1 MRSSPTDS
9 PQPAH
14 SELAEQVT
22 HMLSAYGPLARDN
35 PSYRQRDGQLDMAC
49 AVADAIARSEA
60 LVVEAGTGVGKTF
73 AYLIPALLSGERVLV
88 STATKNLQDQL
99 FTRDLPYLTGLLG
112 LPLRKALLKGRSSY
126 LCLYRLELAR
136 QDPVVHL
143 RELQAGMHRIEQ
155 FARSTCSGDMS
166 ELEGV
171 DERSP
176 LLPLVTSTRDN
187 CLGQQ
192 CPHSKNCHVNLARR
206 EAMAADVVVVNHH
219 LFFAD
224 MAVRESGVAELLP
237 TVHTVIFDEAHQLND
252 IGTQFLGQQLSSS
265 HVLDFNRDMLAT
277 GMQLARGLAPW
288 QELSRDLEQAVRE
301 WRLAGGRHATGTRLR
316 WTGEIPEGLDP
327 DVWLAAMRGLQE
339 RLQQTQQ
346 ALDMMSEL
354 GPDFVRLRQRAAEL
368 IDKVQ
373 LFRHPCADESV
384 RWLDA
389 SGALRLV
396 QSPLDIARVV
406 REKLLQGNAQ
416 AIPELADAR
425 ADGSPQ
431 DDDDMP
437 WHDDLP
443 EPEWGIVE
451 SPLPVVQQRAWIF
464 TSATLGENERLEWF
478 TRPCGLDEVPTLRV
492 DSPFDYARQA
502 AVYVPRSFPPPGGI
516 DHLHAVAD
524 LAARSARVLG
534 GRTLV
539 LTTTLRGL
547 RAIGE
552 RLREQLAHDSGLVVL
567 LQGEASKARLI
578 ARFRE
583 GSTGA
588 QGQGCVLVAS
598 ASFWE
603 GVDVPGDALELVVI
617 DKLPF
622 PPPQDPL
629 VEART
634 RRLEREGGNA
644 FREYFLP
651 ETAVMLKQG
660 AGRLIRSE
668 TDQGVLIIGDA
679 RLLQKNY
686 GNRLLR
692 VLGDVRR
699 LPDEAAL
706 DTALQ
711 QLAKTHQA

>member
-1 MRSSPTDS
+1 M
-9 PQPAH
+9 
-14 SELAEQVT
+14 
-22 HMLSAYGPLARDN
+22 
-35 PSYRQRDGQLDMAC
+35 
-49 AVADAIARSEA
+49 
-60 LVVEAGTGVGKTF
+60 
-73 AYLIPALLSGERVLV
+73 
-88 STATKNLQDQL
+88 
-99 FTRDLPYLTGLLG
+99 
-112 LPLRKALLKGRSSY
+112 
-126 LCLYRLELAR
+126 
-136 QDPVVHL
+136 
-143 RELQAGMHRIEQ
+143 
-155 FARSTCSGDMS
+155 
-166 ELEGV
+166 
-171 DERSP
+171 
-176 LLPLVTSTRDN
+176 
-187 CLGQQ
+187 
-192 CPHSKNCHVNLARR
+192 
-206 EAMAADVVVVNHH
+206 
-219 LFFAD
+219 
-224 MAVRESGVAELLP
+224 
-237 TVHTVIFDEAHQLND
+237 
-252 IGTQFLGQQLSSS
+252 
-265 HVLDFNRDMLAT
+265 
-277 GMQLARGLAPW
+277 
-288 QELSRDLEQAVRE
+288 
-301 WRLAGGRHATGTRLR
+301 
-316 WTGEIPEGLDP
+316 
-327 DVWLAAMRGLQE
+327 
-339 RLQQTQQ
+339 
-346 ALDMMSEL
+346 
-354 GPDFVRLRQRAAEL
+354 
-368 IDKVQ
+368 
-373 LFRHPCADESV
+373 
-384 RWLDA
+384 
-389 SGALRLV
+389 
-396 QSPLDIARVV
+396 
-406 REKLLQGNAQ
+406 
-416 AIPELADAR
+416 
-425 ADGSPQ
+425 
-431 DDDDMP
+431 
-437 WHDDLP
+437 
-443 EPEWGIVE
+443 
-451 SPLPVVQQRAWIF
+451 
-464 TSATLGENERLEWF
+464 
-478 TRPCGLDEVPTLRV
+478 
-492 DSPFDYARQA
+492 
-502 AVYVPRSFPPPGGI
+502 
-516 DHLHAVAD
+516 AD